1 MKLETTEKVPT
12 WAINYLEYGM
22 EASYDLSEEEI
33 QEIDSW
39 IAENFPNGYVCD
51 FHFEDNHFQSILCLA
66 VWLLMLL
73 QLIFIHF
80 NLNILRL

>member
-51 FHFEDNHFQSILCLA
+51 FHFEDNHFSVHPLFGGMATDVVTTDFYSL
-66 VWLLMLL
+66 
-73 QLIFIHF
+73 
-80 NLNILRL
+80 